1 MFVSLRNVGE
11 INSTV
16 LQSENLSSITRFES
30 KNSGITGIAENAFS
44 SLSNL
49 KVLILDGNRLSNI
62 SQNWFRNP
70 AAISELALSFNRM
83 EDLNES
89 SLKGLTNLKKLK
101 LNGNRIQTIHPDS
114 FSSQS
119 MLTDLDLSE
128 NRLMRLSPH
137 IFSSLKSLMFIR
149 LYGNPWNC
157 SCDAQDFVESLKE
170 MNTSLLVDLMS
181 VTCETPPHLKG
192 LPVINVSVCSTPPP
206 PGTPSRNRTTLT
218 TNTPTTRPMQP
229 SAKTKTPFQ
238 PKPTDPPG
246 TTSAHTGHYVTSS
259 SSAIYPTSTK
269 RPVTTPTGGAGPTT
283 TSNTNVCTLIAVI
296 AVLCLLLLVVCFVA
310 VMHRRNHSNKAVRP
324 GCPTEEVRHEG
335 DRISGQDQSRSGC
348 SGHRSP
354 EEAWRRSFTGI
365 RAKSANAI
373 ILSSPFCVS
382 EKDKVTSQTEIEVP
396 SENSRKEDLV
406 SETGAEMGEGLH
418 LETFTTIDSVEE
430 CVRQEGDT
438 GSLYKNQECAHVNT
452 DVIPYLSIG
461 TKQNKP
467 SPDKD
472 SAESAA
478 QCSQRGK
485 FMRRIS
491 TWPPTASQWQAR
503 CKRKEEEGEEVDEFA
518 VWSVTMELSE
528 DVKIMMDYLSS
539 SNRCE
544 KEKETDLNLRLSD
557 SFKPPE
563 SPVSVLEEE
572 GMILDPY
579 SVKQARIQ
587 VSPNEELKSEKHP
600 APKNI
605 SRADVRKD
613 QKRSVTIRQRAEN
626 RAAPGSKAP
635 SGGASPDDETLLS
648 GNEYAFMDLLHEVV
662 QNNGR
667 WTRERWKQ
675 IHLNK
680 QRR

>member
-1 MFVSLRNVGE
+1 MSKRSNQAGIADLCLSSGLQKFAAQNCLLLFVRRMESPRVSFRRPFAFFHALWYYHFIHGCTTMFVSLRNVGE

-62 SQNWFRNP
+62 NQNWFRNP
-70 AAISELALSFNRM
+70 AAISELALSFNGM

-89 SLKGLTNLKKLK
+89 NLKGLTNLKKLK

-157 SCDAQDFVESLKE
+157 SCDAQDF
-170 MNTSLLVDLMS
+170 
-181 VTCETPPHLKG
+181 
-192 LPVINVSVCSTPPP
+192 
-206 PGTPSRNRTTLT
+206 
-218 TNTPTTRPMQP
+218 
-229 SAKTKTPFQ
+229 
-238 PKPTDPPG
+238 
-246 TTSAHTGHYVTSS
+246 
-259 SSAIYPTSTK
+259 
-269 RPVTTPTGGAGPTT
+269 
-283 TSNTNVCTLIAVI
+283 
-296 AVLCLLLLVVCFVA
+296 
-310 VMHRRNHSNKAVRP
+310 
-324 GCPTEEVRHEG
+324 
-335 DRISGQDQSRSGC
+335 DQSRLGC
-348 SGHRSP
+348 SGHRCP

-382 EKDKVTSQTEIEVP
+382 EKDTVTSQTEMEVP
-396 SENSRKEDLV
+396 SESSGKQDLV
-406 SETGAEMGEGLH
+406 SETGAEMGEGCH

-472 SAESAA
+472 SAENAA
-478 QCSQRGK
+478 PCSQRGK

-528 DVKIMMDYLSS
+528 DVKIMMDHLSS
-539 SNRCE
+539 SNQCE
-544 KEKETDLNLRLSD
+544 MEKETDLNLRLSD

-572 GMILDPY
+572 GMILDPG
-579 SVKQARIQ
+579 SVRQAHIQ
-587 VSPNEELKSEKHP
+587 VRANEELKSEKHP
-600 APKNI
+600 APKN
-605 SRADVRKD
+605 SSKANVRKD